1 MKNTGKVAGDDAV
14 LLFATDLVRKV
25 APRYKLLKAFDK
37 VSLSPGETK
46 KVRLCVFHTWSLSIS
61 LFMFIFFFV
70 LFFSTFRSSFFVFFF
85 FNSSSFCSSF
95 FFVSFVRSS
104 IYFSF
109 SLAVVLLFFLVALV
123 FFFCVTPLVNHGSNT
138 NG

>member
-61 LFMFIFFFV
+61 LFMFIFFFC
-70 LFFSTFRSSFFVFFF
+70 FVFFHI
-85 FNSSSFCSSF
+85 SF
-95 FFVSFVRSS
+95 F
-104 IYFSF
+104 
-109 SLAVVLLFFLVALV
+109 LFR
-123 FFFCVTPLVNHGSNT
+123 FFFF
-138 NG
+138 